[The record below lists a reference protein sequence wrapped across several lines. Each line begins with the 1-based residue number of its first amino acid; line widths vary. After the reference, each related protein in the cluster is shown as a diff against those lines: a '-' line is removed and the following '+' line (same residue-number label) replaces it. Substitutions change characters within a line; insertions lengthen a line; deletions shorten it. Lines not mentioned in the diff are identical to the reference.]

1 MSWAN
6 AFDIGPCT
14 LYVLNTYYPLPSYS
28 GVLGKGQSANF
39 YDSYSGSTLN
49 IAVSSSG
56 VVILSWV
63 SGNPVMDSYSLKVS
77 PLYALNNAIQVSGI
91 SMPNGVSGLAKTQS
105 SDISTPVFLY
115 TLDGVNW
122 TPDPAVITDLPNQ
135 SYFSVYMGQL
145 V

>member
-1 MSWAN
+1 
-6 AFDIGPCT
+6 
-14 LYVLNTYYPLPSYS
+14 
-28 GVLGKGQSANF
+28 
-39 YDSYSGSTLN
+39 
-49 IAVSSSG
+49 
-56 VVILSWV
+56 
-63 SGNPVMDSYSLKVS
+63 MDSYSLKVS